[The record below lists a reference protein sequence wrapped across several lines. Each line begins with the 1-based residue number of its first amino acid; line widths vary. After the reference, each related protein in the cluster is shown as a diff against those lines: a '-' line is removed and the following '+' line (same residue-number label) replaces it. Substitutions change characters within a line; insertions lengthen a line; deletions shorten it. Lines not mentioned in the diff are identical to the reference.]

1 MLLQGF
7 LRLWHRQAITML
19 RPTSSPESIGL
30 GAWGRCSE
38 GGGGSAASSP
48 EEVPTGSRTGDV
60 TFKDLTKVMMEK
72 WSYFFGEV
80 DPRAFEDRK
89 RMKSLL
95 GIQIRGALDEGQC
108 GLEAN

>member
-1 MLLQGF
+1 MGCNFQGSD
-7 LRLWHRQAITML
+7 QSDDGEMVI
-19 RPTSSPESIGL
+19 
-30 GAWGRCSE
+30 
-38 GGGGSAASSP
+38 
-48 EEVPTGSRTGDV
+48 
-60 TFKDLTKVMMEK
+60 
-72 WSYFFGEV
+72 FFGEV